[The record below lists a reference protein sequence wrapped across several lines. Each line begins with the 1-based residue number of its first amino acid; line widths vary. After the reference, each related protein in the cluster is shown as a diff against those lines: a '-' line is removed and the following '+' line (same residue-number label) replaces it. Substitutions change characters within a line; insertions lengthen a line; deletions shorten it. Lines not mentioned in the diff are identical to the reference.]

1 MMGHR
6 MLRCW
11 NLPEGT
17 LEGGCCMKSGSS
29 DSHHILKKALCISFS
44 ASLLLIILAL
54 GLTGHLGL
62 PYQHLQPSQAVRFT
76 APDPTGVLLL
86 NHSAVVDQQNDR
98 VTFSVTTGANQT
110 STVLFDI
117 KHGLICYQ
125 PVHQESCFV
134 WTMET
139 SDYENVQSVLR
150 ASQSQFQLFV
160 NETQRYTEYLG
171 VLSASQTDVSTLGE
185 SLKLLCQDRSIHWTK
200 RAEGN
205 MCKNDTYLNTVSIFE
220 LFYKFCFL
228 FFLGPGKQRLVYFC
242 IDICFP
248 NNICVSVCFYY
259 LPE

>member
-150 ASQSQFQLFV
+150 ASVHKSQFQLFV

-200 RAEGN
+200 RAEG
-205 MCKNDTYLNTVSIFE
+205 
-220 LFYKFCFL
+220 
-228 FFLGPGKQRLVYFC
+228 PGKQRLVYFC